1 MRTFYICPPTQRM
14 LVFGSSCAQVPT
26 RGSQTMR
33 SLEVSRTIKVPL
45 ARFSSQR
52 LRVHGVDGA
61 DGADG
66 LRIIQNEVTIGVHHV
81 RRLVHV
87 RSRWRHLGTPR
98 LPAGGPCR
106 SPARWQDGA
115 SPHQVGDLDSKPDV
129 ACGFDSL
136 GTSLPWSRCNPCGKR
151 GCRAGSPDEVNSSTM
166 CSHRVAIKGHEC
178 GAVELLRVLVLV
190 RRAT

>member
-1 MRTFYICPPTQRM
+1 MTQWSICNNEREHKSCDEMFENKDISRGTRILLLDQTENTQLETQHQLLLPEVAR
-14 LVFGSSCAQVPT
+14 PRRR
-26 RGSQTMR
+26 RGR
-33 SLEVSRTIKVPL
+33 
-45 ARFSSQR
+45 
-52 LRVHGVDGA
+52 
-61 DGADG
+61 
-66 LRIIQNEVTIGVHHV
+66 
-81 RRLVHV
+81 

-151 GCRAGSPDEVNSSTM
+151 GCRAGAPDEVNSSTM

-190 RRAT
+190 HRAT